1 MAEEYLKPVDRRR
14 YTLDSM
20 MTSVDEFDRQG
31 FTIIESV
38 LSQPQI
44 EDAIEHIDRITLGTA
59 GTRNLLDYTWCVELV
74 DVLRSDPTIAGLLP
88 FNNVAVQCTLFEK
101 TIDRNWLVP
110 LHQDLSIPVRER
122 CDNIHLSGWSHKE
135 GILYVQ
141 PPIEVLKELVAIRI
155 HIDNCSSDNGA
166 LRVVPGSHDR
176 GRISTA
182 DISTL
187 KTANGEELCEVKQGG
202 VLVMR
207 PLLLH
212 ASSKATNPNRRRV
225 LHFLF
230 GSASLPLGL
239 QWDKVI

>member
-1 MAEEYLKPVDRRR
+1 MAI
-14 YTLDSM
+14 
-20 MTSVDEFDRQG
+20 SVEEFDRQG
-31 FTIIESV
+31 FTIVESV
-38 LSQPQI
+38 LSPEQI
-44 EDAIEHIDRITLGTA
+44 AATIAHLDSISLDRA
-59 GTRNLLDYTWCVELV
+59 GTRNLLDYGWCSELV
-74 DVLRSDPTIAGLLP
+74 DILRSHSTIGELLP
-88 FNNVAVQCTLFEK
+88 SNHVAVQCTLFEK

-122 CDNIHLSGWSHKE
+122 CEHIHLSGWSHKE

-141 PPIEVLKELVAIRI
+141 PPIEVLEKLVAIRV
-155 HIDNCSSDNGA
+155 HIDDCNSDNGA

-182 DISTL
+182 DIATL
-187 KTANGEELCEVKQGG
+187 KTDNGEQLCTVKQGG
-202 VLVMR
+202 ALVMR

-212 ASSKATNPNRRRV
+212 ASSKATNPNHRRV

>member
-1 MAEEYLKPVDRRR
+1 
-14 YTLDSM
+14 M
-20 MTSVDEFDRQG
+20 MTSIDEFDRLG

-44 EDAIEHIDRITLGTA
+44 EDAIEHIDRISFNTA
-59 GTRNLLDYTWCVELV
+59 GTRNLLEYLWCIELV
-74 DVLRSDPTIAGLLP
+74 DVLRANSTIASLMPDLP
-88 FNNVAVQCTLFEK
+88 VAVQCTLFDK
-101 TIDRNWLVP
+101 TIDKNWLVP

-122 CDNIHLSGWSHKE
+122 CEHIYLSGWSHKE

-141 PPIEVLKELVAIRI
+141 PPIEVLEKLVAIRV
-155 HIDNCSSDNGA
+155 HIDDCNRDNGA

-182 DISTL
+182 DIPTL
-187 KTANGEELCEVKQGG
+187 KTTNGEQLCSVQQGG
-202 VLVMR
+202 ALIMR

-212 ASSKATNPNRRRV
+212 ASSKAIIPNRRRV

-239 QWDKVI
+239 KWDKVV

>member
-1 MAEEYLKPVDRRR
+1 
-14 YTLDSM
+14 
-20 MTSVDEFDRQG
+20 MTTSGQEFDRQG

-38 LSQPQI
+38 LSP
-44 EDAIEHIDRITLGTA
+44 DRIEATIAHLDSISLDRA
-59 GTRNLLDYTWCVELV
+59 GTRNLLDYTWCGELV
-74 DVLRSDPTIAGLLP
+74 AELRSHLIIAELLP
-88 FNNVAVQCTLFEK
+88 CNNVAVQCTLFEK
-101 TIDRNWLVP
+101 TVAKNWLVP

-122 CDNIHLSGWSHKE
+122 CDNIHLSGWSQKE

-141 PPIEVLKELVAIRI
+141 PPIEVLESLVAIRI
-155 HIDNCSSDNGA
+155 HIDDCNSDNGA

-176 GRISTA
+176 GRISPA
-182 DISTL
+182 DIPTL
-187 KTANGEELCEVKQGG
+187 KMDNGEQLCTVKQGG
-202 VLVMR
+202 ALVMR

-239 QWDKVI
+239 EWDKVI

>member
-1 MAEEYLKPVDRRR
+1 
-14 YTLDSM
+14 
-20 MTSVDEFDRQG
+20 MTSVEEFDRQG

-44 EDAIEHIDRITLGTA
+44 DDTSGHIDRIALGTA
-59 GTRNLLDYTWCVELV
+59 GTRNLLDYDWCVELV
-74 DVLRSDPTIAGLLP
+74 DVLKSDSTIARLLP
-88 FNNVAVQCTLFEK
+88 FDPVAVQCTLFEK

-122 CDNIHLSGWSHKE
+122 CDNIYLSGWSHKE

-141 PPIEVLKELVAIRI
+141 PSIEVLDNLVAVRI
-155 HIDNCSSDNGA
+155 HIDDCSSDNGA

-176 GRISTA
+176 GRISPA
-182 DISTL
+182 DIATL
-187 KTANGEELCEVKQGG
+187 KIANGEQSCEVKQGG
-202 VLVMR
+202 ALVMR
-207 PLLLH
+207 P
-212 ASSKATNPNRRRV
+212 

-239 QWDKVI
+239 KWDKC

>member
-1 MAEEYLKPVDRRR
+1 MVI
-14 YTLDSM
+14 
-20 MTSVDEFDRQG
+20 SVGEFDRQG
-31 FTIIESV
+31 FTIVESV
-38 LSQPQI
+38 LSL
-44 EDAIEHIDRITLGTA
+44 DRIEATIAHLDTISLNTA
-59 GTRNLLDYTWCVELV
+59 GTRNLHRLAWCIELV
-74 DVLRSDPTIAGLLP
+74 DVLRSHPTIARLLP
-88 FNNVAVQCTLFEK
+88 CDNVAVQCTLFEK
-101 TIDRNWLVP
+101 TVDKNWLVP

-141 PPIEVLKELVAIRI
+141 PPIEVLENLVAVRI

-176 GRISTA
+176 GRISLA
-182 DISTL
+182 DIATL
-187 KTANGEELCEVKQGG
+187 KTVNGEQLCEVKQGG
-202 VLVMR
+202 ALVMR

>member
-1 MAEEYLKPVDRRR
+1 MARSL
-14 YTLDSM
+14 L
-20 MTSVDEFDRQG
+20 EFDRQG
-31 FTIIESV
+31 FTIVESV
-38 LSQPQI
+38 LSPHQI
-44 EDAIEHIDRITLGTA
+44 ENAIAHLDRISLGTA
-59 GTRNLLDYTWCVELV
+59 GTRNLLDYAWCIELV
-74 DVLRSDPTIAGLLP
+74 DVLRSHPTIASLMPDLP
-88 FNNVAVQCTLFEK
+88 VAVQCTLFDK

-122 CDNIHLSGWSHKE
+122 CEHIHLSGWSHKE

-141 PPIEVLKELVAIRI
+141 PPIEVLEKLVAIRV
-155 HIDNCSSDNGA
+155 HIDDCTRDNGA

-176 GRISTA
+176 GHISTA
-182 DISTL
+182 DIATF
-187 KTANGEELCEVKQGG
+187 KIANGEELCTVKQGCA
-202 VLVMR
+202 LVMR

-212 ASSKATNPNRRRV
+212 ASSKATIPNRRRV

>member
-1 MAEEYLKPVDRRR
+1 
-14 YTLDSM
+14 M
-20 MTSVDEFDRQG
+20 MTSVGEFDRQG
-31 FTIIESV
+31 FRIIDSV

-44 EDAIEHIDRITLGTA
+44 EDAIGHIDRMALGTA
-59 GTRNLLDYTWCVELV
+59 GTRNLLDYDWCVGLV
-74 DVLRSDPTIAGLLP
+74 DVLRSDDTIAELLP
-88 FNNVAVQCTLFEK
+88 FDPVAVQCTLFEK

-110 LHQDLSIPVRER
+110 LHQDLSIPVLER

-141 PPIEVLKELVAIRI
+141 PPIEVLENLVAVRI
-155 HIDNCSSDNGA
+155 HIDDCNSDNGA

-176 GRISTA
+176 GRISPA
-182 DISTL
+182 DIAIL
-187 KTANGEELCEVKQGG
+187 KIANGEQLCEVKQGG
-202 VLVMR
+202 ALVMR

-212 ASSKATNPNRRRV
+212 ASSKATSPNRRRV

-239 QWDKVI
+239 KWGKFV

>member
-1 MAEEYLKPVDRRR
+1 
-14 YTLDSM
+14 M
-20 MTSVDEFDRQG
+20 MTSVGEFDRQG
-31 FTIIESV
+31 FTIVESV

-44 EDAIEHIDRITLGTA
+44 EDTTEHIDRIALGTA
-59 GTRNLLDYTWCVELV
+59 GTRNLLDYDWCVELV
-74 DVLRSDPTIAGLLP
+74 DVLKSDDTIARLLP
-88 FNNVAVQCTLFEK
+88 FDPVAVQCTLFEK

-141 PPIEVLKELVAIRI
+141 PPIEVLENLVAVRI
-155 HIDNCSSDNGA
+155 HIDDCSSDNGA

-176 GRISTA
+176 GRISPA
-182 DISTL
+182 DIATL
-187 KTANGEELCEVKQGG
+187 KIANEERSCEIKQGSA
-202 VLVMR
+202 LVMR

-212 ASSKATNPNRRRV
+212 ASSKASSPNRRRV

-239 QWDKVI
+239 QWDKVV